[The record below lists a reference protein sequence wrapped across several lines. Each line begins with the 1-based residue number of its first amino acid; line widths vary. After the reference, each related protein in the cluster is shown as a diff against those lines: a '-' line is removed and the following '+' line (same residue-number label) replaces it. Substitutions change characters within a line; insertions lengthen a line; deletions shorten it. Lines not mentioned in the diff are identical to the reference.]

1 MAWLAVWKSSRKIG
15 IRDRYRGNPEI
26 QAGSLKCQN
35 KSREMKKYLP
45 KIITLNEWMDDLG
58 SISDRKSLTSL
69 KIGLSIKQN
78 LSYGITGSKLGYEK

>member
-1 MAWLAVWKSSRKIG
+1 
-15 IRDRYRGNPEI
+15 
-26 QAGSLKCQN
+26 
-35 KSREMKKYLP
+35 MKKYLP